1 MSLLPF
7 QQFASTRISIV
18 NLQIVHNRVGYVHK
32 EESIRIL
39 YVIRRYVEKRKEKRV
54 FNCTE
59 KAQLKWQNDKN
70 SSIFLLSCQSTGCI
84 LYFKRNL
91 VLKSFL
97 YQVDSCENEMKKR
110 HGSFMIIRYWL

>member
-59 KAQLKWQNDKN
+59 KAQLKGKSLLPINRMYF
-70 SSIFLLSCQSTGCI
+70 IFQKESGVKKLSLPS
-84 LYFKRNL
+84 R
-91 VLKSFL
+91 FL
-97 YQVDSCENEMKKR
+97 
-110 HGSFMIIRYWL
+110 

>member
-1 MSLLPF
+1 MGADLSLLPF
-7 QQFASTRISIV
+7 QQFASTRIRIV

-59 KAQLKWQNDKN
+59 KAQLKGK
-70 SSIFLLSCQSTGCI
+70 SLL
-84 LYFKRNL
+84 L
-91 VLKSFL
+91 
-97 YQVDSCENEMKKR
+97 
-110 HGSFMIIRYWL
+110 